1 MVSDEAT
8 VGIYNYRSGRDFCE
22 LAEAMITCNDR
33 SNGEFYVAPV
43 YTYMY
48 ERDRARIGVF
58 NVGEE
63 ANGMYGLGTPE
74 DLDLFKSLP
83 VCQKRSVSNSE
94 VKILNKLTCHA
105 THPIRTRQK
114 LKHVFVKRRFCINE
128 TMFRQP
134 NNTMLISFSPVEG
147 NISTRKFI
155 VNGTSRFMNE
165 FDGDVALINVQNDSA
180 LYAHLLWD
188 VAHQLKVGQYLY
200 IKEAIATE
208 SMLER
213 AYYHEAFQR
222 IETSESGF
230 DIYEKYS
237 DCRLKKSRG

>member
-1 MVSDEAT
+1 MQL
-8 VGIYNYRSGRDFCE
+8 IQ
-22 LAEAMITCNDR
+22 
-33 SNGEFYVAPV
+33 YVH
-43 YTYMY
+43 
-48 ERDRARIGVF
+48 D
-58 NVGEE
+58 
-63 ANGMYGLGTPE
+63 
-74 DLDLFKSLP
+74 K
-83 VCQKRSVSNSE
+83 
-94 VKILNKLTCHA
+94 
-105 THPIRTRQK
+105 K

-230 DIYEKYS
+230 DIYEKVQ
-237 DCRLKKSRG
+237 RLPVEKEQGLEQWSFCIPVGPDEPTFLNACAERILELDVPQKEILLCGMPHPDFSISIRYALWVPIYRHPQYILRARKMSWRRKHAMKIYASFMTVSYCPAISGLRW